1 VTLTAY
7 NGTLSN
13 NPFERKQEIYGES
26 NLQMN
31 KALVE
36 NDAWGRGEILARAD
50 VLAERAIAIW
60 PAPVPGI
67 ISGADE
73 FDWSR
78 VDAAISAI
86 PPGRWTNYGALAEL
100 AGTSAQA
107 VGNYVANHTDEAN
120 AYRVLSAYGAV
131 SESFHWAD
139 DNDEREP
146 RQVLEAEGVSFSDEG
161 YASEDQWLSPD
172 ELATLVEAPE
182 EALDEDS
189 TLAPTAVS

>member
-1 VTLTAY
+1 MTLTAY

-36 NDAWGRGEILARAD
+36 NDAWGRDEILARAE
-50 VLAERAIAIW
+50 VLAELAIAIW
-60 PAPVPGI
+60 PAPIPGI
-67 ISGADE
+67 TSGADG

-78 VDAAISAI
+78 VDAAIAAI
-86 PPGRWTNYGALAEL
+86 PAGRWTNYGALAEL

-107 VGNYVANHTDEAN
+107 VGNYVANHTEEAN

-131 SESFHWAD
+131 SEELPLVRR
-139 DNDEREP
+139 ERRARTQAGP
-146 RQVLEAEGVSFSDEG
+146 RSRGSQL
-161 YASEDQWLSPD
+161 QR
-172 ELATLVEAPE
+172 
-182 EALDEDS
+182 
-189 TLAPTAVS
+189 